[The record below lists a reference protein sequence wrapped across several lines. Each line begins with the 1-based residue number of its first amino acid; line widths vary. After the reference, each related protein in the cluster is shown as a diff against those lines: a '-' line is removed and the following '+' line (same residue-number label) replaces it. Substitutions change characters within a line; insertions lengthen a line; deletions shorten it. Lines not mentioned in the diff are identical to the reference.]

1 MLRRIMPELR
11 YLPPKAC
18 VNKEQKR
25 FQDAVRAAGCIVCR
39 GEGVDSPCEIHHI
52 LSGSRRLGEDYVL
65 GLCQIH
71 HRGQINTAEAVSRHP
86 WRREFEARYGTE
98 LELLE
103 KTRELCAEP
112 PK

>member
-1 MLRRIMPELR
+1 MLHRIMPGSKYPHLR
-11 YLPPKAC
+11 VC

-39 GEGVDSPCEIHHI
+39 GQGVDSPCEIHH
-52 LSGSRRLGEDYVL
+52 LLRGGRRLGEHYVL

-71 HRGQINTAEAVSRHP
+71 HRGQINTAETVSRHP
-86 WRREFEARYGTE
+86 WRREFETRYGTE
-98 LELLE
+98 LELLD

-112 PK
+112 LK

>member
-1 MLRRIMPELR
+1 M
-11 YLPPKAC
+11 
-18 VNKEQKR
+18 NKEQKR
-25 FQDAVRAAGCIVCR
+25 FQGAVRAVGCIVCR
-39 GEGVDSPCEIHHI
+39 GKGVDSPAEIHHI

-98 LELLE
+98 LHLLD